1 MIAEIHMPMSEIVEK
16 SKAYVIDLLTNELDS
31 SFLYHNLRHTE
42 RVVKNTKEL
51 LDFYGLT
58 AQENEALTLAAW
70 FHDTGYT
77 QGVNKHEEASC
88 EVAKDFL
95 SKHDYGPQGIEKVC
109 DLIMATERD
118 HEPTDLHQEIIRDA
132 DASHFG
138 SDSYVETSEM
148 LREELSLLGIA
159 DFDRKQWRDANI
171 KMFQT
176 EHRFY
181 TEYAKNNW
189 QEGKDDNLKD
199 LLKARRKN
207 KKLIKKEKVKAQF
220 KTQFKDKSP
229 ERGIQTMYRV
239 SMRNHLKLSD
249 IADTKANILLSV
261 NAIIISLLLTN
272 LIPKLDNPSNDYL
285 IYPTGIFVLFSIVS
299 MIMSVLATRPNV
311 TSGEFDKE
319 DVENKKVNL
328 IFFGNFHKMKY
339 KDYEWAMQEMI
350 KDQQYVYDTLTK
362 DLYFLG
368 VVLDKKYKLLRWTY
382 TIFMIGMILST
393 IAFFVALKF
402 YGPERIIELPT

>member
-1 MIAEIHMPMSEIVEK
+1 MSDLL
-16 SKAYVIDLLTNELDS
+16 SKAENFSTDLLVNKLDS
-31 SFLYHNLRHTE
+31 NYLYHNLRHTQ
-42 RVVKNTKEL
+42 RVVKSSKEL
-51 LDFYGLT
+51 LQYYNLNDSDSN
-58 AQENEALTLAAW
+58 AIILAAW
-70 FHDTGYT
+70 LHDIGYT
-77 QGVNKHEEASC
+77 QGSENHESTSC
-88 EVAKDFL
+88 DIAKKFLTEQGCDSNLIDEV
-95 SKHDYGPQGIEKVC
+95 C
-109 DLIMATERD
+109 RLIMATKRG
-118 HEPTDLHQEIIRDA
+118 HEPQNLMEEIIRDA
-132 DASHFG
+132 DSSHLG
-138 SDSYVETSEM
+138 QTSYADTSEM
-148 LREELSLLGIA
+148 LREELALLGIA
-159 DFDRKQWRDANI
+159 NITTKEWRKANI

-181 TEYAKNNW
+181 TDYAKEHW
-189 QEGKDDNLKD
+189 QEGKDDNLKK
-199 LLKARRKN
+199 LV
-207 KKLIKKEKVKAQF
+207 KKLKKDNKTRKKEELKVKLKNQ
-220 KTQFKDKSP
+220 SP

-285 IYPTGIFVLFSIVS
+285 IYPTGIFVLFSIAS

-311 TSGEFDKE
+311 TSGEFDRQ

-328 IFFGNFHKMKY
+328 LFFGNFHKMKLQ
-339 KDYEWAMQEMI
+339 DYEWAMQELI
-350 KDQQYVYDTLTK
+350 KDQNYVYNTLTK

-382 TIFMIGMILST
+382 TIFMIGIILST